1 MEDTTMYGLMVVA
14 VVCYIYRDA
23 IMKFLSSDST
33 KDAVKSA
40 ANTVASTASD
50 VASSA
55 NTAANTTAKG
65 SVNYIK
71 NYQGCYLDL
80 EKVPRF
86 ANKTENLMTLESC
99 GKMALSKNAPYFA
112 LQNSNG
118 LSVGTCHYGTV
129 NKNKSN
135 YNTIGVAKNC
145 VNNWNGNVYGGHLSN
160 AVYSTPGYV
169 SEIDLET
176 ASAVPVAPA
185 VTQGFVSY
193 DGPHGGIEF
202 GNVLPNY

>member
-1 MEDTTMYGLMVVA
+1 MDDMMMYGLIVVA

-40 ANTVASTASD
+40 ANTVASTAASA
-50 VASSA
+50 ASSA
-55 NTAANTTAKG
+55 NTAANVTAKG
-65 SVNYIK
+65 SVNYMK

-86 ANKTENLMTLESC
+86 AHKTENLMTLESC
-99 GKMALSKNAPYFA
+99 ERMALSKNAPYYA

-118 LSVGTCHYGTV
+118 LSVGTCHYGNATT
-129 NKNKSN
+129 NPLN
-135 YNTIGVAKNC
+135 YSTIGVAKNC
-145 VNNWNGNVYGGHLSN
+145 VNNWNGNVYGGRLSN
-160 AVYSTPGYV
+160 AVYSNPGYKSLTV
-169 SEIDLET
+169 VLP
-176 ASAVPVAPA
+176 AVAPVVPA

-193 DGPHGGIEF
+193 DGPHGGVEF